1 MAMSIEILTV
11 SQLSS
16 AIKQHLEGKFLKIC
30 VQGEISNL
38 KEQSSGHLYFT
49 LKDAESQISAVLFK
63 GNTRGL
69 TQLPKNG
76 DQVILKGEI
85 SVYLPRGNYQ
95 LIVRELKFSGVGAL
109 LLKLHEMKLKLQERG
124 WFDKER
130 KRSLPPYPQTI
141 GVVTSPTGSVIQ
153 DILHVLSR
161 RLSKFHLILNPVKVQ
176 GEGAAEEIAKAIE
189 QFNHHK
195 LADLLIIG
203 RGGGSLE
210 DLWPFNEELVA
221 SALFHSKIPTISAV
235 GHETDYCIAD
245 FVADLRAPTPSAAA
259 EIATRETLAQLTFLA
274 AAKTRLTQ
282 SLQTHISHSKKQL
295 QQLKRSAHF
304 SNPYI
309 FLEPHIQRIDSFT
322 DDLATSIQHFLQEKR
337 LKCSHLEK
345 QLRLLKPSAQL
356 VAQRSRLLA
365 SEKALHTTL
374 MQQLRERQTALSRL
388 IAHLKGINPKNL
400 LKKGFSILVQH
411 THVITSAHDLI
422 PSEKADLILHDGTA
436 QLTINEIHLKNL
448 KNDSK

>member
-1 MAMSIEILTV
+1 MVEIKKMTVSTEILTV

-16 AIKQHLEGKFLKIC
+16 AIKQHLEGKFLKVC

-49 LKDAESQISAVLFK
+49 LKDIESQISAVLFK

-69 TQLPKNG
+69 TKLPKNG
-76 DQVILKGEI
+76 DQVILTGEL
-85 SVYLPRGNYQ
+85 SVYLPRGSYQ

-124 WFDKER
+124 WFDKTR
-130 KRSLPPYPQTI
+130 KRPLPRYPQTI
-141 GVVTSPTGSVIQ
+141 GVITSPTGSVIQ
-153 DILHVLSR
+153 DILHILSR

-189 QFNHHK
+189 QFNRYQ

-210 DLWPFNEELVA
+210 DLWPFNEEVVA

-259 EIATRETLAQLTFLA
+259 EIATRETLEQLTFLT

-282 SLQTHISHSKKQL
+282 SLHTLLSHSKKQL
-295 QQLKRSAHF
+295 QQLKRSAPF

-309 FLEPHIQRIDSFT
+309 FLEPHLQRIDSFT
-322 DDLATSIQHFLQEKR
+322 EDLATTIKHFLQEKR
-337 LKCSHLEK
+337 LKCLHLEK
-345 QLRLLKPSAQL
+345 QLHMLKPAAQL
-356 VAQRSRLLA
+356 TAQQSRLRTC
-365 SEKALHTTL
+365 EKALHTL
-374 MQQLRERQTALSRL
+374 LIQQIRERQTTLSRL

-400 LKKGFSILVQH
+400 LKKGFCILLQQE
-411 THVITSAHDLI
+411 HVITSVHELKKQ
-422 PSEKADLILHDGTA
+422 EKADLILHDGKA
-436 QLTINEIHLKNL
+436 ELTVNEIN
-448 KNDSK
+448 S